1 MAGGQTNDARVR
13 LRLPVMLAAAG
24 LLAASLLLPESARAA
39 GAAPMGP
46 GSIAAV
52 RPALGG

>member
-24 LLAASLLLPESARAA
+24 LLAASLLLPGSARAA
-39 GAAPMGP
+39 DAAPMEP
-46 GSIAAV
+46 GSIEAV

>member
-39 GAAPMGP
+39 GAAPMGQ
-46 GSIAAV
+46 GSIEAL
-52 RPALGG
+52 RPVLGG